1 MRRFALC
8 LILMLLIV
16 SCGSGLSDE
25 DIEALVAERV
35 EEALAEQEG
44 PAEATSPDP
53 APSTLVPSSTTTT
66 TPESEPSIPDGS
78 RQSPYPFSCTG
89 SLEDGWHDVA
99 SMPESCV
106 AFRLQ
111 SRGGDAGCV
120 YAVSSG
126 RADREAIKRVVGS
139 WAGSV
144 TEKSLGSVLFWG
156 TVPVK
161 FDNCQMVKPVPVSIR
176 DLEERVTGRRQR
188 SQHAASVFER
198 KFSVNP
204 VDAVCTAT
212 PEPSA
217 GIETWVATTSSKQR
231 LLHIA
236 VDRSSTWTV
245 TVRCKAPDHVTAH
258 QQVSVVIRAESPPR
272 TTTAPSAL
280 SYRAGWRTRV
290 YEDPLTGA
298 KRMYATVDG
307 DWQNAEFPYEDNT
320 PRLSFFCTPGS
331 RNLTVYVAGLS
342 YIAASWR
349 SGVPVGYRINNGPA
363 QYERWS
369 ELNTNE
375 GAWGGTSSLLPRNIE
390 QSGADSAS
398 LYVQITN
405 FDSTEERLSFTMSK
419 ASDSITALRDA
430 CERGRF

>member
-1 MRRFALC
+1 MRRLVPC
-8 LILMLLIV
+8 VILLLLIV
-16 SCGSGLSDE
+16 SCRSGLSDE
-25 DIEALVAERV
+25 EVEALVAERV
-35 EEALAEQEG
+35 ERALAEQEG
-44 PAEATSPDP
+44 PAETTSPDP
-53 APSTLVPSSTTTT
+53 ASSTLVPSSTTTT
-66 TPESEPSIPDGS
+66 TAKAKPAIPDGS

-89 SLEDGWHDVA
+89 PLEDGWHDVA

-106 AFRLQ
+106 SFRLL
-111 SRGGDAGCV
+111 SRGGDGGCV

-126 RADREAIKRVVGS
+126 HTDKEAIKRVVGS
-139 WAGSV
+139 WASGV
-144 TEKSLGSVLFWG
+144 TDKSLGSALFWG

-161 FDNCQMVKPVPVSIR
+161 FDNCQMTEPVPVGIT
-176 DLEERVTGRRQR
+176 DLQERVTDTRPRARQ
-188 SQHAASVFER
+188 AASVFER
-198 KFSVNP
+198 AFSVSP
-204 VDAVCTAT
+204 VDATCTAK
-212 PEPSA
+212 PDPSA
-217 GIETWVATTSSKQR
+217 GLEAWVATTSSDR
-231 LLHIA
+231 RILHIA
-236 VDRSSTWTV
+236 ADRSSTWTV
-245 TVRCKAPDHVTAH
+245 TVRCRAPGHVAAE
-258 QQVSVVIRAESPPR
+258 QQVSVVIREESRPR
-272 TTTAPSAL
+272 ITTAPSTL

-320 PRLSFFCTPGS
+320 PRLSFFCVPGS
-331 RNLTVYVAGLS
+331 RNLTVYIAGLS

-349 SGVPVGYRINNGPA
+349 SGIPVGYRVNSGPA

-398 LYVQITN
+398 LYVEITN
-405 FDSTEERLSFTMSK
+405 FDSTEERLSFRMSK
-419 ASDSITALRDA
+419 ASESITALRDA